1 MTDGH
6 HHVADVDT
14 LTIDTITRIS
24 RQIAADYDPRL
35 HVIGV
40 ASTDGESGRV
50 ELLVTIRGCHEEPC
64 VIMLNVTRLGRESF
78 ERDFGRNSATRSRRT
93 LPERNGGVAPRSP
106 LLSTVADDGDAAP
119 ASRVVTAGCGGPV
132 GCRAGR
138 RFAPRQRCSR
148 PRRLR

>member
-1 MTDGH
+1 MSDAH
-6 HHVADVDT
+6 HHVADVGS

-78 ERDFGRNSATRSRRT
+78 ERDLREKF
-93 LPERNGGVAPRSP
+93 
-106 LLSTVADDGDAAP
+106 GDALA
-119 ASRVVTAGCGGPV
+119 AHVT
-132 GCRAGR
+132 RT
-138 RFAPRQRCSR
+138 
-148 PRRLR
+148 